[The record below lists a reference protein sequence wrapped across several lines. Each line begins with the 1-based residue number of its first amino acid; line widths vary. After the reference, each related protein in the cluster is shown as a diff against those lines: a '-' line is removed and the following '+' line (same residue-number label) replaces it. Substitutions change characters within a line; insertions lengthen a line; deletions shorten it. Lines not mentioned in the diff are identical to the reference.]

1 MRKLKDKLKLF
12 FMKNKKFFGFI
23 IVIILAL
30 FSGAGIDF
38 AIRPT
43 ENGEFTIETS
53 FSLHLSDIQ
62 KPALIE
68 TEEGEEILDEN
79 IVTVEEVAGNQI
91 AFECEEG
98 EECGQG
104 AFIYAPTETPTAFK
118 DYTLG
123 GCWNT
128 DGYYGSQCWDLADM
142 FWQNY
147 TGRNFST
154 CGTGAVKGGWDC
166 REYNAGNEF
175 ELITD
180 KNELQAGDWIVFSS
194 GKYGH
199 IGMALGSYNDGY
211 ISLLGQNQGGS
222 PCESGG
228 SATNIIN
235 INLNSFL
242 GAFRPKSYIKPEP
255 TPTPLPISNC
265 VYWHVLEGD
274 TMSKIMLECEGTVV
288 YGEPMNDYAKTWYS
302 LVMNKGKSVYEGWTS
317 GTGVGLF
324 IDDDLEHRF

>member
-1 MRKLKDKLKLF
+1 MSKATNKLKLF
-12 FMKNKKFFGFI
+12 YMKNKKYLGL
-23 IVIILAL
+23 IVVVVLAL

-53 FSLHLSDIQ
+53 FSLHLSDVQ

-91 AFECEEG
+91 AYECEEG

-104 AFIYAPTETPTAFK
+104 MYIYAPTETPTAFK
-118 DYTLG
+118 DYTIG

-128 DGYYGSQCWDLADM
+128 DLHYGSQCWDLADV

-147 TGRNFST
+147 AGRNFST
-154 CGTGAVKGGWDC
+154 CGTGAAKGSWNC
-166 REYNAGNEF
+166 KEENAGDEF
-175 ELITD
+175 VLIYNKED
-180 KNELQAGDWIVFSS
+180 LQAGDWVIFSS
-194 GKYGH
+194 GTYGH
-199 IGMALGSYNDGY
+199 VGMAMGSYNNGY

-222 PCESGG
+222 PCEGGG
-228 SATNIIN
+228 SAANIIN
-235 INLNSFL
+235 INLNSFV

-255 TPTPLPISNC
+255 QPTPLPISNC
-265 VYWHVLEGD
+265 VQWHVLQGD

-288 YGEPMNDYAKTWYS
+288 YGEAMNAYAKTWYS
-302 LVMNKGKSVYEGWTS
+302 LVVKPGQSVYDGWTS
-317 GTGVGLF
+317 GSGVGLYAN
-324 IDDDLEHRF
+324 DDIEHRF

>member
-1 MRKLKDKLKLF
+1 MTKLKDKLRRF
-12 FMKNKKFFGFI
+12 FIKNKKYLGLVV
-23 IVIILAL
+23 VIILAL

-43 ENGEFTIETS
+43 ENGELTIETS
-53 FSLHLSDIQ
+53 FSLHLSDVQ
-62 KPALIE
+62 QPALIE
-68 TEEGEEILDEN
+68 TEEGEEVELDN
-79 IVTVEEVAGNQI
+79 IVTIEEVAGNQI
-91 AFECEEG
+91 ACEED

-104 AFIYAPTETPTAFK
+104 SYVYAPTETPTAFK

-123 GCWNT
+123 YCWNT
-128 DGYYGSQCWDLADM
+128 DGHYGSQCWDLADM

-147 TGRNFST
+147 AGRNFST
-154 CGTGAVKGGWDC
+154 CGTGGAKGSWNC
-166 REYNAGNEF
+166 KEYNAGEEF
-175 ELITD
+175 ELIYNKED
-180 KNELQAGDWIVFSS
+180 LQLGDWVIFSS
-194 GKYGH
+194 GTYGH
-199 IGMALGSYNDGY
+199 VGMALGSYNNGY
-211 ISLLGQNQGGS
+211 VTLLGQNQGGT
-222 PCESGG
+222 PCEGGG

-235 INLNSFL
+235 INLASFV

-265 VYWHVLEGD
+265 VNWHVLQGD